1 MAPRG
6 SGSSGSIMIIIVL
19 GFIVSLCVISMS
31 YGVVEL
37 GDTNKTGIETI
48 KDISSGDKSL
58 NELIDTFK
66 TDGVKSIKDLL
77 SGKVTFNEFKSNLN
91 RDPKPCVGDWGN
103 WDACSKTCGGGL
115 KIREWEVSKDEMDG
129 GTCVN
134 RGKTEDASCNTQAC
148 STSGGGGGSTPTP
161 APSPTPSPAPAP
173 AAKNC
178 TGSWGSWGNCSK
190 TCGRGTKSRS
200 WNVTSNEKNGGT
212 CAKRNKTESAS
223 CNTQACPTVDTTP
236 YEDRAKSTLNS
247 TVQGLINTYGAL
259 GTYRRCMGNSYG
271 WQSGKKCGKTTG
283 SASNNVSPL
292 LYPNYD
298 DPYKTGIMDMTVAQH
313 WVANDNGVN
322 CRDLFTY
329 ELDKQKV
336 GVSGENVEV
345 WRVPANKLY
354 KTDYPGAANA
364 GKDLYCPPLYYKV
377 VT

>member
-1 MAPRG
+1 
-6 SGSSGSIMIIIVL
+6 MIVIVIVIC
-19 GFIVSLCVISMS
+19 FIVSLCVISMS
-31 YGVVEL
+31 YSVVEL

-48 KDISSGDKSL
+48 KEISRGDKSL
-58 NELIDTFK
+58 KELLYTFK
-66 TDGVKSIKDLL
+66 TDGVKSVKDLL
-77 SGKVTFNEFKSNLN
+77 GGKVTFNEFKTNLN
-91 RDPKPCVGDWGN
+91 REPQACVGAWGN
-103 WDACSKTCGGGL
+103 WDECSNTCGGGT
-115 KIREWEVSKDEMDG
+115 KTREWFVETEETDG

-148 STSGGGGGSTPTP
+148 STSGGSTPTP
-161 APSPTPSPAPAP
+161 TAAP

-178 TGSWGSWGNCSK
+178 TGSWGGYGACSK
-190 TCGRGTKSRS
+190 TCGTGTKSRS
-200 WNVTSNEKNGGT
+200 WNVTSNETNGGT

-236 YEDRAKSTLNS
+236 FEDRAKSTLNS
-247 TVQGLINTYGAL
+247 TVQGLINKYGAL

-283 SASNNVSPL
+283 SATNNVSPL